1 MTVGSSVNP
10 SVYAQSVTLTA
21 TIGGE
26 YGLVKSNGRKRQDVS
41 GTVTWSTNT
50 GCGTTAVTSG
60 NPGVATCTTSSFGV
74 GTYAITATYSGD
86 SNHNGSS
93 ATLAGGQVVN
103 QASQTITVTVPAP
116 ATATNKSSF
125 TVVASASSG
134 LAITFTSA
142 GACTNAG
149 ATYTMNSTKVGATC
163 VVGIGQA
170 GNADYAAASVTELTN
185 VAAAIAPTVT
195 FTGAPASDT
204 YLSTFA
210 VATTTNASTTPTI
223 TAAPNTVC
231 TISGNVV
238 TMVNGTGTCT
248 LTAAWAADD
257 KYKAAT
263 ATQKT
268 IAAKASS
275 GLAWNTP
282 APITY
287 GTLLSS
293 VQLDATANVAGTFV
307 YSPAA
312 GTKPKVSSC
321 DTLKVTFTPSLATD
335 YTKQTATVCLVVNQ

>member
-1 MTVGSSVNP
+1 
-10 SVYAQSVTLTA
+10 
-21 TIGGE
+21 
-26 YGLVKSNGRKRQDVS
+26 
-41 GTVTWSTNT
+41 
-50 GCGTTAVTSG
+50 
-60 NPGVATCTTSSFGV
+60 
-74 GTYAITATYSGD
+74 
-86 SNHNGSS
+86 
-93 ATLAGGQVVN
+93 
-103 QASQTITVTVPAP
+103 
-116 ATATNKSSF
+116 
-125 TVVASASSG
+125 
-134 LAITFTSA
+134 
-142 GACTNAG
+142 
-149 ATYTMNSTKVGATC
+149 
-163 VVGIGQA
+163 
-170 GNADYAAASVTELTN
+170 
-185 VAAAIAPTVT
+185 
-195 FTGAPASDT
+195 
-204 YLSTFA
+204 